1 MSFECIASEVLR
13 ARKRH
18 RCTWCGQHIDIGE
31 HYTRQRVIVDG
42 DIGTQKMHAE
52 CLEAMHSLAS
62 RERGAITFTPWDHPR
77 GGINEDAWGE
87 A

>member
-18 RCTWCGQHIDIGE
+18 RCTWCGKFIEPGE
-31 HYTRQRVIVDG
+31 TYTRERVKIDG
-42 DIGTQKMHAE
+42 DIGTQRLHRDCDK
-52 CLEAMHSLAS
+52 AMRDLAS
-62 RERGAITFTPWDHPR
+62 RERGSITFLPGEHPR